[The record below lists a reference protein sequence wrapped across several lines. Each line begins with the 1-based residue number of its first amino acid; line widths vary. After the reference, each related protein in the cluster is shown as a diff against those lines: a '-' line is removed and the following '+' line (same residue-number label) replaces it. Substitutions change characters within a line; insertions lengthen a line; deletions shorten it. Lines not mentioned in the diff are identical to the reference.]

1 MTMDAEPDK
10 PALERHREALKSLSR
25 RELQARAK
33 ALGVRANG
41 KSVDIIESVAKAL
54 SRPGSPGKEA
64 NADKQ
69 GEKNPENYAR
79 LDEACV
85 SSKLP
90 QAAGDE
96 LLTSISCSAIHPA
109 TSSTPG
115 PVTEGPLKD
124 LAAPALTDALA
135 ASLDNL
141 HFMLP
146 MQAAGFRFAQAS
158 LRRSVQ
164 HLRYSESMRGS
175 VDMSQGKS
183 SSFGCEQDELTT
195 TDTTAEEQPRVN
207 ALVND
212 AALVRDALLLQ
223 ESTRRRRV
231 LAGNCQDDAI
241 RRSLSRIPTREF
253 TAAPASKFF
262 GNAVTRSA
270 DTENSGKVSADAVS
284 PAAVLVS
291 RQSPGPSGG
300 TNHDVET
307 CHPSS
312 PPLAL
317 TTQHTSAVPPGAAG
331 AAAATPM
338 VVRHVA
344 GPVRAPGLFVTD
356 RTPLR
361 QQNLMNSQLQAL
373 GAATLTPAARGAP
386 PPRTPGTGLRTPA
399 RRVAVCTDEAKERA
413 MDEWVAQNLVT
424 AAGSLAAPAGVSW
437 GELVGLRHAKQRL
450 EAICMNN
457 FATPEASSPFS
468 ETQVRAA
475 STTAAGVGKST
486 ILSKLIGGPV
496 AHGQTRAARPGN
508 LPNTAVLL
516 CGPSGIGKSH
526 LVRALASELG
536 AAYVHVPSDLSSR
549 VAQAPGGAE
558 IVMRSISRVAMQLPG
573 PVVVHIEDV
582 DRLAGVDV
590 TRQRQDCR
598 RLRTELVVA
607 VDELVLQPLSQL
619 PTPGQSC
626 TMAVAIGGR
635 GGASP
640 ASSSGR
646 SPPAAEVRARTGGNS
661 NGASKARFK
670 VLVLTTTSRP
680 MDLDVSLASSLGR
693 TERILETLPGP
704 EDRELYLVARL
715 AAEGAA
721 LGVTQVECLVRQ
733 TEGLT
738 CAQIA
743 ALCDCARTTEAARRA
758 TSYSHGPV
766 FVTEEDIMS
775 VLQHMERQCTEE
787 DLAKLEEWHMR
798 PSGVVQYHN
807 GPLRI

>member
-1 MTMDAEPDK
+1 MTIDAEPDK
-10 PALERHREALKSLSR
+10 PALDRHREVLKSLSR

-41 KSVDIIESVAKAL
+41 KSVDIIESVAKVL
-54 SRPGSPGKEA
+54 SRPGSPAKEA
-64 NADKQ
+64 NAGKQ
-69 GEKNPENYAR
+69 GENNTENYGQP
-79 LDEACV
+79 DEACV
-85 SSKLP
+85 SRKLP
-90 QAAGDE
+90 QATGDE
-96 LLTSISCSAIHPA
+96 QLLSISCSATHPA

-115 PVTEGPLKD
+115 PVTKGPLKD

-141 HFMLP
+141 HFKSP
-146 MQAAGFRFAQAS
+146 IQAAGFRFAQTS
-158 LRRSVQ
+158 QRRSVQ

-175 VDMSQGKS
+175 ADMTQGKS

-195 TDTTAEEQPRVN
+195 KDTTAEEQPGVN

-212 AALVRDALLLQ
+212 RALVRDASLLQ
-223 ESTRRRRV
+223 EGMRRRRF
-231 LAGNCQDDAI
+231 LAGNCQDEAS
-241 RRSLSRIPTREF
+241 RRSLSRIPIRESA
-253 TAAPASKFF
+253 AAPESKLF
-262 GNAVTRSA
+262 GDAVICSA
-270 DTENSGKVSADAVS
+270 DTGDRGKVSADAVS
-284 PAAVLVS
+284 SAAALVS
-291 RQSPGPSGG
+291 QQSPGPSGG
-300 TNHDVET
+300 THHVDVET
-307 CHPSS
+307 CHSS
-312 PPLAL
+312 PPPPAF
-317 TTQHTSAVPPGAAG
+317 TTQQTISVPPGAVGAG
-331 AAAATPM
+331 AITPM

-344 GPVRAPGLFVTD
+344 GPVRGPGLFVTD

-361 QQNLMNSQLQAL
+361 QQHLMNSQLQAL

-413 MDEWVAQNLVT
+413 MDEWVAQNLVK
-424 AAGSLAAPAGVSW
+424 AAGSLAAPEGVSW

-450 EAICMNN
+450 EAICMNTI
-457 FATPEASSPFS
+457 ATPEASSPFP

-486 ILSKLIGGPV
+486 ILSKVIAGPV
-496 AHGQTRAARPGN
+496 AHGQTRAARPCS

-573 PVVVHIEDV
+573 PVVVHVEDV

-590 TRQRQDCR
+590 TRQRQECR

-607 VDELVLQPLSQL
+607 VDELILQPSSQL
-619 PTPGQSC
+619 PSPGQSC
-626 TMAVAIGGR
+626 TMAVGGR

-646 SPPAAEVRARTGGNS
+646 SPPAAEVRARTGGNG

-680 MDLDVSLASSLGR
+680 MDLDVSLAAALGR

-704 EDRELYLVARL
+704 EDRELYLVGRL

-721 LGVTQVECLVRQ
+721 LGVTQVDCLVRQ

-743 ALCDCARTTEAARRA
+743 ALCDGARTTAAARRA
-758 TSYSHGPV
+758 TSYAHGPV
-766 FVTEEDIMS
+766 FVTEEDIML
-775 VLQHMERQCTEE
+775 VLQHMERQCTED
-787 DLAKLEEWHMR
+787 DLAKLEEWHMH
-798 PSGVVQYHN
+798 PSGAMQYRN